1 MDKVRLIKI
10 ILDGEMRDG
19 FLINDMR
26 IIEFLVIVSKERG
39 MFIVVLMIY
48 GIELFVIFDWN

>member
-19 FLINDMR
+19 FLINEMR

>member
-19 FLINDMR
+19 FLINEMR

-39 MFIVVLMIY
+39 MFIVVLMIN